1 MNAGDDDIKA
11 QAAAWIEENRAAVDT
26 WLDAARGAAS

>member
-11 QAAAWIEENRAAVDT
+11 QAAAWIEANREAVDT